1 MLINS
6 RFGPPHLERGP
17 PLGTISMDLAV
28 CIRKG
33 DLLSWK
39 FFSLQKTKDIIIFLV
54 NPKCSIFRVENDY
67 QINGLSFEAKS
78 ISEDGLTYEWSR
90 IRDGHQSVL
99 LQSGTQN
106 NGLESYLTLNPL
118 EENIGTYTCRVK
130 NSAGA
135 DISCEIEV
143 QQKKGTY
150 RLDG

>member
-1 MLINS
+1 MT
-6 RFGPPHLERGP
+6 FY
-17 PLGTISMDLAV
+17 LGS
-28 CIRKG
+28 
-33 DLLSWK
+33 
-39 FFSLQKTKDIIIFLV
+39 SLVSKKTKDIIIFLV

-78 ISEDGLTYEWSR
+78 ISEDDLTYEWSR

-99 LQSGTQN
+99 LQSGIQN

-130 NSAGA
+130 NAAGA

-143 QQKKGTY
+143 QQKKGTHILSIKY
-150 RLDG
+150 LYLLLNFENEA

>member
-1 MLINS
+1 MYQKRWPFNY
-6 RFGPPHLERGP
+6 
-17 PLGTISMDLAV
+17 LG
-28 CIRKG
+28 
-33 DLLSWK
+33 
-39 FFSLQKTKDIIIFLV
+39 LQKTKDNIIFSV

-67 QINGLSFEAKS
+67 EINGLSFEAKS

-99 LQSGTQN
+99 LKSGIQN

-150 RLDG
+150 ILIINYLHLLLNFENEA

>member
-1 MLINS
+1 M
-6 RFGPPHLERGP
+6 
-17 PLGTISMDLAV
+17 
-28 CIRKG
+28 RKG
-33 DLLSWK
+33 DLLSCK
-39 FFSLQKTKDIIIFLV
+39 FFSLPKTKDNIIFSV

-67 QINGLSFEAKS
+67 EINGLSFEAKS

-99 LQSGTQN
+99 LKSGIQN
-106 NGLESYLTLNPL
+106 NRLESYLTLNPL

-143 QQKKGTY
+143 QQKKGTHILSIKY
-150 RLDG
+150 LHLHINFENEA